1 MLDKFKDWVSK
12 NPMMAAGAFIGA
24 GAAITYVVL
33 MLMGKIKK

>member
-1 MLDKFKDWVSK
+1 MLDKLKDWIK
-12 NPMMAAGAFIGA
+12 ENPLMAAGTFIGA